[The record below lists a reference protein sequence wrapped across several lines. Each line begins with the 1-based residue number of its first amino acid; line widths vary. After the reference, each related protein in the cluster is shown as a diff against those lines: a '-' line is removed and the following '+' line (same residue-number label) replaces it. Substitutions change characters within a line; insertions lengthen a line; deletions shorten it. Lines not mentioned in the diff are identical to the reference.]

1 MYHQTVLLPQRYN
14 LPGASTPSGISR
26 APVMRIGFAAT
37 AVVFLSC
44 ISAANAADKTVH
56 DKDNGF
62 SLTFP
67 EGWRNEA
74 PSGKTMRL
82 KIKSGDQ
89 GLTCR
94 ISVGLY
100 DPQASGSPADP
111 KAFLERG
118 WSPQAWQEMV
128 GAAFTSAAF
137 SNEKLIR
144 FPDGYP
150 ARIADMDFQVGDGS
164 ASFPGHAKVVLSLRG
179 THFGLVTCGLTGD
192 SLEQMKQKWAPL
204 ADEAERVASSF
215 VLDGP

>member
-1 MYHQTVLLPQRYN
+1 
-14 LPGASTPSGISR
+14 
-26 APVMRIGFAAT
+26 MRIGFAVT

-44 ISAANAADKTVH
+44 ISAANAAAKTVH

-94 ISVGLY
+94 ISVGHY

-111 KAFLERG
+111 KAFLETG

-150 ARIADMDFQVGDGS
+150 ARMADMDFQVGDGS

-179 THFGLVTCGLTGD
+179 SHFGLVTCGLTGD

-215 VLDGP
+215 VLDRP

>member
-1 MYHQTVLLPQRYN
+1 
-14 LPGASTPSGISR
+14 
-26 APVMRIGFAAT
+26 MRIGFVVT

-44 ISAANAADKTVH
+44 TSAANAADKTVH

-67 EGWRNEA
+67 EGWTNEE

-94 ISVGLY
+94 VSVGLY
-100 DPQASGSPADP
+100 DPQASDSPADP
-111 KAFLERG
+111 KAFLETG
-118 WSPQAWQEMV
+118 WSPRAWHEMV
-128 GAAFTSAAF
+128 GAAFTAAAF

-150 ARIADMDFQVGDGS
+150 ARMADMDFQVGDGN
-164 ASFPGHAKVVLSLRG
+164 ASFPGHAMVVLSLRG
-179 THFGLVTCGLTGD
+179 TRFGLVTCGLTGD
-192 SLEQMKQKWAPL
+192 SAEQMKQKWVPL
-204 ADEAERVASSF
+204 ADEAQRVARSF